1 MSWHLTPAGKT
12 DKNIEKLAKLF
23 ECEHCLYKVH
33 TSWQPPTPQHF
44 LLKKGDFHRLPAKKI
59 EVPGTNSKE
68 SFSPST
74 RNRLGRLKNRKN
86 CVKFTFI
93 TRCAATVA
101 SVECKGLLWIF
112 QYHGW
117 YWQGCLKC
125 LANDQ
130 KKICSTKTVL
140 GNCLQNDSTQHK
152 RPPKRK
158 KKQKT
163 KRQNPFQNSHNNGR
177 GAWKCKK
184 MQKWL
189 QLSQLLEPQFSIQKT
204 SADMQGCPCLESF
217 VGVKNGIVIWNFH
230 ISYIRTTI
238 IMSMTKWQQ
247 LAEDKAELEE
257 QNEGVC
263 TAFGRRV
270 SNQLQNGWISQQK
283 SQNHP
288 KSQPKSFT
296 TEWVKS
302 TDSTGLTAIS
312 GQTLITTTNINTSDT
327 IPITSITTPIV
338 ITRGKTRASRCY
350 SLNVVGAS
358 GDKLSQNLKLIGWL
372 ADGQPNKS
380 LLVKPWNKQKKWRRV

>member
-1 MSWHLTPAGKT
+1 MTLH
-12 DKNIEKLAKLF
+12 
-23 ECEHCLYKVH
+23 
-33 TSWQPPTPQHF
+33 
-44 LLKKGDFHRLPAKKI
+44 
-59 EVPGTNSKE
+59 
-68 SFSPST
+68 ST
-74 RNRLGRLKNRKN
+74 RDLRKEKKN
-86 CVKFTFI
+86 
-93 TRCAATVA
+93 
-101 SVECKGLLWIF
+101 
-112 QYHGW
+112 
-117 YWQGCLKC
+117 
-125 LANDQ
+125 
-130 KKICSTKTVL
+130 
-140 GNCLQNDSTQHK
+140 
-152 RPPKRK
+152 
-158 KKQKT
+158 
-163 KRQNPFQNSHNNGR
+163 KRQKDKTPFKTHIRTGG

-189 QLSQLLEPQFSIQKT
+189 QLSQLLKPQFSIQKT
-204 SADMQGCPCLESF
+204 SAGMQGCPCLESF

-230 ISYIRTTI
+230 ISYIRTTL

-257 QNEGVC
+257 QNEGVW
-263 TAFGRRV
+263 TALGRRV

-312 GQTLITTTNINTSDT
+312 GQTLITTTNINTITSSDT